1 MTIKHNSKKTLE
13 NLTPEELTKHSEL
26 VNATILSLKQELN
39 SGSKTKAR
47 QAEVRLSFWEDQRFE
62 LDRFLNK

>member
-39 SGSKTKAR
+39 SGSKQK
-47 QAEVRLSFWEDQRFE
+47 LGK
-62 LDRFLNK
+62 LK